1 MGAAAT
7 LGTPV
12 MRKWQNAGMPSRPG
26 ARVALYACFCASL
39 LWGIPV
45 AAASGERYALVI
57 SGASGG
63 PQYAEQY
70 DAWRSAF
77 VATLEKTFE
86 YPADHVIVLAEEES
100 GGVGKATR
108 ENVRQAMATLRAS
121 ATKDDVVLVL
131 LIGHGTAENDEAK
144 FNLVGP
150 DLSALEWADLVRP
163 IAGRVVFIDTA
174 SGSFPFL
181 RRLAGRGRVV
191 LTANDSSAQQYET
204 VFPGFFIKAFE
215 DGNADL
221 DKNGKVSIWEAFS
234 YASEAVRRWFEQH
247 GQLPTERPLLDDD
260 GDGVGREADAA
271 GQDGPLAQV
280 TYLQPDAPIAETGD
294 SELTSLLRRRAEIES
309 ELERLRANK
318 PNLLPD
324 EYEAA
329 LEKLLL
335 ELARI
340 DQRVRAKT

>member
-1 MGAAAT
+1 
-7 LGTPV
+7 
-12 MRKWQNAGMPSRPG
+12 MRKWQNAGMPSRRG
-26 ARVALYACFCASL
+26 ARVALRACLCACL
-39 LWGIPV
+39 LWAIP
-45 AAASGERYALVI
+45 AAAAPAGERYALVI

-70 DAWRSAF
+70 DAWRTAF
-77 VATLEKTFE
+77 VATLAKTFE
-86 YPADHVIVLAEEES
+86 YPADHVVILAEEES
-100 GGVGKATR
+100 SGVGKATR
-108 ENVRQAMATLRAS
+108 ENVRQAMATLRAR

-163 IAGRVVFIDTA
+163 IAGRMVFIDTA

-221 DKNGKVSIWEAFS
+221 DKNGKVSIWEAFVA
-234 YASEAVRRWFEQH
+234 ASHEVRRWYQEH
-247 GQLPTERPLLDDD
+247 GQLATERPLLDDT
-260 GDGVGREADAA
+260 GNGVGREADSA

-309 ELERLRANK
+309 ELERLRASK

-335 ELARI
+335 ELARL